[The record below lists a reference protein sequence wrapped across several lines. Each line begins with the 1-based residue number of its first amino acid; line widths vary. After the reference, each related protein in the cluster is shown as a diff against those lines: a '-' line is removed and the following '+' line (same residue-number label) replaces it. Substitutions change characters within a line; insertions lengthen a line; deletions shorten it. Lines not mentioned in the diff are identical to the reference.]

1 MSKMSKMSSMSA
13 NNGNNGKGSGDKDN
27 GRAGAGTGQATPKS
41 YLKGDGKSQIP
52 QPILPRPGIGGGPG
66 FGGGAGRRFMTE
78 KVKAKD
84 AKKTLFRLWGY
95 LKTQKAALIGV
106 FLLVLLSS
114 LLALAGPYLIGM
126 GVDAMASGPGNVDFK
141 SIMRICAMLAMSYIG
156 NALASWLTIYVMS
169 AVAVRTVKE
178 LRRDLFDKVQ
188 RLPVPYFDSQPHGEL
203 MSRLI
208 NDVDNVNNTLATGVT
223 QVFSSAITVTGS
235 FAMMLYLSP
244 LLTALSLAAVPLSI
258 LATGLIAKRTRRYF
272 SRQARDL
279 GELNGFI
286 EETISG
292 QKVVKAFSREE
303 PLKGEF
309 AEISERLRRSGL
321 MAQTYSGLIPRIM
334 IVVNNLS
341 YALCA
346 VTGGILVIRG
356 AITIGLV
363 ASFLS
368 YSRQFARPINEIA
381 NQYNQLQSAIAGAER
396 VFEVMDEKEEQQ
408 EGAGSL
414 EETPGAGIEGGVRFK
429 DVDFSYRKGTP
440 VLKDVDIDA
449 EAGKTVALVGP
460 TGAGKTTVVNL
471 LMRFYD
477 ADDGMIEVDGTDIR
491 LFDRQSLRRSIGIV
505 LQDTYLFSESVREN
519 IRYGRLDATDTE
531 VAAAAKTANAN
542 TFIRRLPEGYDT
554 VLSEDGGNLSQGQRQ
569 LIAIA
574 RAVLADPSILIL
586 DEATSSV
593 DTRTEVYIQKA
604 MLELM
609 KGRTSFV
616 IAHRLSTIRGADE
629 ILVIKDGRII
639 ERGDHKRLMEL
650 KGFYHDLYASQF
662 RRHEALS
669 AGV

>member
-1 MSKMSKMSSMSA
+1 MSDM
-13 NNGNNGKGSGDKDN
+13 GDKGQKGHKGGAD
-27 GRAGAGTGQATPKS
+27 GLGARADEGAGHGMGPAHEKS

-66 FGGGAGRRFMTE
+66 FGGSAGRRFMTE

-84 AKKTLFRLWGY
+84 ARRTLQRIWVY
-95 LKTQKAALIGV
+95 LKRQKAALIGV
-106 FLLVLLSS
+106 FALVLISS

-126 GVDAMASGPGNVDFK
+126 GVDAMAAGPGKVDFK
-141 SIMRICAMLAMSYIG
+141 EIMRVCVLLALSYIG
-156 NALASWLTIYVMS
+156 NAVASWLAIYVMS

-208 NDVDNVNNTLATGVT
+208 NDVDNVNNTLASGVT
-223 QVFSSAITVTGS
+223 QVFSSAITVAGS

-303 PLKGEF
+303 PSKAEF
-309 AEISERLRRSGL
+309 GVISERLRRSGL
-321 MAQTYSGLIPRIM
+321 MAQIYSGLIPRIM

-346 VTGGILVIRG
+346 VTGGALVIRG
-356 AITIGLV
+356 AITVGLV
-363 ASFLS
+363 ASFLN

-396 VFEVMDEKEEQQ
+396 VFEVMDEKEEDVSGTSGI
-408 EGAGSL
+408 EAGSISG
-414 EETPGAGIEGGVRFK
+414 EVRFN
-429 DVDFSYRKGTP
+429 DVDFSYKKGTP
-440 VLKDVDIDA
+440 VLRDVDIEADA
-449 EAGKTVALVGP
+449 GRTVALVGP

-491 LFDRQSLRRSIGIV
+491 QFDRQSLRRSIGIV
-505 LQDTYLFSESVREN
+505 LQDTYLFSESVKEN
-519 IRYGRLDATDTE
+519 IRYGRLDATDE
-531 VAAAAKTANAN
+531 EVVAAARTANAD

-554 VLSEDGGNLSQGQRQ
+554 VLNEDGGNLSQGQRQ

-616 IAHRLSTIRGADE
+616 IAHRLSTIKGADE
-629 ILVIKDGRII
+629 ILVIRDGRII
-639 ERGDHKRLMEL
+639 ERGDHRRLMEL
-650 KGFYHDLYASQF
+650 KGFYYGLYASQF

-669 AGV
+669 AGI